1 MDKTAYGQTAA
12 LVAQCEPAQHL
23 LVGCGVLLMLV
34 TFDAQWFQSY
44 CKSVLE
50 GNRKLTRLHLPE
62 AYRAI
67 NEALRSPETS
77 PEERKSLREALHFL
91 DLIERVELQ
100 KAS

>member
-1 MDKTAYGQTAA
+1 
-12 LVAQCEPAQHL
+12 
-23 LVGCGVLLMLV
+23 MLV

-44 CKSVLE
+44 CRTVLE
-50 GNRKLTRLHLPE
+50 GNRELTRLHLPE

-67 NEALRSPETS
+67 NEALRSPEIS
-77 PEERKSLREALHFL
+77 NAERKSLREALHFL